1 MGTKMDR
8 TVAVGHK
15 SRGLGGVG
23 KELHK
28 NKVLYAMLSIGVVW
42 TLIFAYIPMA
52 GLVVAFKKFS
62 YADGIFKSPWC
73 GFDNFKFLFS
83 NKDLFNITFN
93 TVYLNLLFIVFGT
106 MTSVFL
112 ALLFVEIKN
121 KAFKRVT
128 QSIVIIPYFIS
139 WAVIAMFLQ
148 GFLGDRGLVNQFL
161 QSLGGDKIQFYNNP
175 AYWRIILVLLRIWQG
190 AGFGTIIYIATITGF
205 DMGIYEAAKIDGANR
220 FQLISKLTLPMLKT
234 TIVMLTLMSIGSI
247 FKGDFGMIY
256 ALIGD
261 NSLIY
266 SKTDVI
272 DTYVYRA
279 LRTNSNLGF
288 STAVSFYQSSVGFII
303 VLISNWVTR
312 KVDPDSALF

>member
-1 MGTKMDR
+1 
-8 TVAVGHK
+8 
-15 SRGLGGVG
+15 
-23 KELHK
+23 
-28 NKVLYAMLSIGVVW
+28 
-42 TLIFAYIPMA
+42 MA
-52 GLVVAFKKFS
+52 GLGVAFKKFS
-62 YADGIFKSPWC
+62 YAEGILNSPWC

-83 NKDLFNITFN
+83 NKDLSDITFN

-106 MTSVFL
+106 ATSVFL

-121 KAFKRVT
+121 KAFKRIS

-148 GFLGDRGLVNQFL
+148 GFLGDRGLVNQFVQNIGL
-161 QSLGGDKIQFYNNP
+161 DKIQFYNDP
-175 AYWRIILVLLRIWQG
+175 AYWRVILVILRIWQG

-205 DMGIYEAAKIDGANR
+205 DTEIYEAARIDGANR
-220 FQLISKLTLPMLKT
+220 FQLISRLTLPMLKT
-234 TIVMLTLMSIGSI
+234 TIVMLTLMSIGNI

-279 LRTNSNLGF
+279 LRVNSNLGF
-288 STAVSFYQSSVGFII
+288 STAVSFYQSTIGFVI
-303 VLISNWVTR
+303 VLLSNWITR
-312 KVDPDSALF
+312 RVDPDSAIF